1 MFYNPTEYKLN
12 SYIFDI
18 LIAPWRHK
26 PALNSAM
33 IGSIRVQPN
42 LRSPFTFLLIFA
54 RIILEYS
61 ANGLQEIKVF
71 HSSFFMIYCQE
82 KQLATSISSWT
93 EVVFRLREYFLYCCD
108 ENCCGFIE
116 DGNKEAVKGLPS
128 ALNPKGSIP
137 FCYLQS
143 RDWIHW
149 IPPRFLPFPNVFNLL
164 NNVFFP
170 CFFAKTYRCQTVAL
184 GNLFIF
190 LINKTAV
197 KRW

>member
-1 MFYNPTEYKLN
+1 M
-12 SYIFDI
+12 
-18 LIAPWRHK
+18 IA
-26 PALNSAM
+26 
-33 IGSIRVQPN
+33 SIRVAAN

-61 ANGLQEIKVF
+61 ANGLQESKVF

-93 EVVFRLREYFLYCCD
+93 EVVFRLREYFLYCC
-108 ENCCGFIE
+108 GFIE

-143 RDWIHW
+143 RD
-149 IPPRFLPFPNVFNLL
+149 
-164 NNVFFP
+164 
-170 CFFAKTYRCQTVAL
+170 
-184 GNLFIF
+184 
-190 LINKTAV
+190 
-197 KRW
+197 